1 MHKNTFLNR
10 QYHGIF
16 YLYFDVQKTLQ
27 VPGPHM
33 NRLKGFAKIFVY
45 KIQNSLVHVAAP
57 TT

>member
-10 QYHGIF
+10 QYHGFF
-16 YLYFDVQKTLQ
+16 YFYFDVQKTL
-27 VPGPHM
+27 PGPQM
-33 NRLKGFAKIFVY
+33 TRLKGFAKIFFY